1 MKRKAQHG
9 FTLIELMIVVATI
22 GVLAAIAF
30 PSFGKFVCRS
40 KAVEARSALR
50 QIYMAEHAYYGEHD
64 EYQLDL
70 TILGVEFSGGADRYE
85 FSIVND
91 ASGFLLAAT
100 GKSGSGMD
108 GDTWHLDG
116 QNNLQWFSP
125 HPDCE

>member
-22 GVLAAIAF
+22 GVLASIAF

-85 FSIVND
+85 FSIVPD
-91 ASGFLLAAT
+91 ASGFVVDAT

-108 GDTWHLDG
+108 GDRWLLDG
-116 QNNLQWFSP
+116 QNNLQWLDP